1 MVIYCDEQLTIFKV
15 TNDIISLDNIIFRD
29 WCLKYLIIK
38 NSASNLVCYSFI
50 QDLAGG
56 NKQTFPSFLS
66 YFIT

>member
-50 QDLAGG
+50 
-56 NKQTFPSFLS
+56 
-66 YFIT
+66 